1 LVISNREYNKDKYS
15 KDNNNKLSWVEVNK
29 LNNNFLSNLVE
40 EDSLP
45 NNWTSSE
52 ME

>member
-1 LVISNREYNKDKYS
+1 LVISNREYNKDNS